1 MGLYHFPPGRD
12 FANQIVVDEIS
23 SRQVP
28 FIDNAFC
35 MPLRT
40 AQRGLHGL
48 RLVMNICHAAT
59 GRRPAAS
66 TVSQYHVTGKP
77 PDRLITR

>member
-1 MGLYHFPPGRD
+1 MACITFRLGRD

-59 GRRPAAS
+59 GGAPA
-66 TVSQYHVTGKP
+66 VV
-77 PDRLITR
+77 R